1 VKQEETIDFHIRWAW
16 HKILRIYNHIA
27 GSFGINMSVGYAL
40 LNIDRVVGTP
50 STKLGPIMGMEA
62 RSLTRTLKTME
73 EHGLIIRRPDKL
85 DKRVMRIFLTE
96 LGLENRKIAREKV
109 IQFNQSILSKM
120 ENHEAHQFL
129 RSIIKINEILEENL
143 NEIKSEQKVNA

>member
-1 VKQEETIDFHIRWAW
+1 
-16 HKILRIYNHIA
+16 
-27 GSFGINMSVGYAL
+27 MSVGYAL